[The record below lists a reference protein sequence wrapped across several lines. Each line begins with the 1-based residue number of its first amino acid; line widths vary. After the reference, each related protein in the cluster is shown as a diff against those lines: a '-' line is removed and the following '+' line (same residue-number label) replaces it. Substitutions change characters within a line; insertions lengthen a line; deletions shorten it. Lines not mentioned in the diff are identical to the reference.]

1 MGGLAARFLW
11 PRDRYVP
18 VCSLSALR
26 SLPPTSPALLGVTGA
41 ELHGLQA
48 QLVPAGFGTG
58 GPGGRLEGGREK
70 LGCSSPARCALPR
83 LQVRRKAQ
91 LLQAHPGPLPLP
103 PQPRGGVASCWHQFL
118 PSFTV
123 PTGLSPAKPVS
134 YIYLP
139 PFSILGDAS
148 IFLVGP

>member
-70 LGCSSPARCALPR
+70 LGCSSPARLLCHGSRFAGRPSSCRLTPVRSLCPRSLEVGWLPAGTNFS
-83 LQVRRKAQ
+83 LASQSLLASHRRN
-91 LLQAHPGPLPLP
+91 
-103 PQPRGGVASCWHQFL
+103 QFPIFIFL
-118 PSFTV
+118 RFQFWEM
-123 PTGLSPAKPVS
+123 L
-134 YIYLP
+134 
-139 PFSILGDAS
+139 PFS
-148 IFLVGP
+148 